1 MIPTQEQA
9 DMSNPQ
15 EHFLWALRNLP
26 SFAGTGMVTHSGFL
40 RKWSDHLWH
49 CGFAHRDYLA
59 GLADSDGNIHVSQ
72 LPKQSLK
79 FQQAARGP
87 RHQYNNAARWVGA
100 DTPDPVPIN
109 LPDISQLTIQE
120 NEAMLAQ
127 YRDAG
132 MIPAGPPGPS
142 LAEVTNEELQ

>member
-1 MIPTQEQA
+1 
-9 DMSNPQ
+9 MSNPQ

-72 LPKQSLK
+72 LPKP
-79 FQQAARGP
+79 FQINAITDRDWTLDSDWKRFTVSGEGAR
-87 RHQYNNAARWVGA
+87 
-100 DTPDPVPIN
+100 
-109 LPDISQLTIQE
+109 
-120 NEAMLAQ
+120 
-127 YRDAG
+127 
-132 MIPAGPPGPS
+132 
-142 LAEVTNEELQ
+142 